1 MSSKNIYALLSNLDV
16 NSTNSVPP
24 ADEQDPEH
32 AIVHTTFDLV
42 ALEESRPGP
51 VFTRELL
58 QQIAAYIKIINVEQ
72 TKPLSERSVEY
83 LEHIRDDGKAVVVW
97 KPAASENANSVSIEY
112 MTRVELHPLFT
123 SLFGDTWHRHI
134 DQSALNP
141 HLPPPQ
147 VLAPYYISSYARA
160 PPLPLDQTLLNRVLA
175 TQTLWLASPSCTRLR
190 IIITSALSKLSV
202 PITQIVGIGLG
213 AFAVHPA
220 FYAGSALQHIA
231 VVYLAGVIDAYNA
244 MHYPHAAGVKVVL
257 GDPCYEDAD
266 VQIVSALANMDAG
279 ADLEIE
285 MGLSDP
291 DVLLSVDAQ
300 TMVVSAYLP
309 TKVPLMQI
317 LADLFGSGRDDG
329 PGILMM
335 DKLHPPTSRK
345 YCLRNR
351 SAPHVERW
359 LDNSYIPWT
368 GKFVSVGTDVE
379 RDVGLGPENKYWVES
394 MGIWVRKDI

>member
-16 NSTNSVPP
+16 NSTDSVPP
-24 ADEQDPEH
+24 ADKQDPEH
-32 AIVHTTFDLV
+32 PIVHTTFDLV

-51 VFTRELL
+51 VFTHELL
-58 QQIAAYIKIINVEQ
+58 QQIADYVKVINAEQ

-83 LEHIRDDGKAVVVW
+83 LEHIRDDGKAAVVW
-97 KPAASENANSVSIEY
+97 KPAASENANSVRIEY

-123 SLFGDTWHRHI
+123 SLFGDTWKRCI
-134 DQSALNP
+134 DQSTLNP

-147 VLAPYYISSYARA
+147 VLAPYYISSYSRA
-160 PPLPLDQTLLNRVLA
+160 PPLPLNQTLLNRVLA
-175 TQTLWLASPSCTRLR
+175 TQTLWLASPSCTQLR
-190 IIITSALSKLSV
+190 SIITSALSKLSV
-202 PITQIVGIGLG
+202 PITQIIGIGLG

-220 FYAGSALQHIA
+220 FYAGSALQHIT
-231 VVYLAGVIDAYNA
+231 VLYLAGVIEGYNT
-244 MHYPHAAGVKVVL
+244 MRYPDAAGVRVVL
-257 GDPCYEDAD
+257 GDPCYEDGD
-266 VQIVSALANMDAG
+266 SEYMRRLAGNG
-279 ADLEIE
+279 DLEIE

-291 DVLLSVDAQ
+291 DVLLSVDKG

-317 LADLFGSGRDDG
+317 LADLFGSGKDDG

-335 DKLHPPTSRK
+335 DIVREQTSNY

-351 SAPHVERW
+351 SAPHVARW

-368 GKFVSVGTDVE
+368 GKFVGVGADVE
-379 RDVGLGPENKYWVES
+379 RNAGLGPENKYWVED
-394 MGIWVRKDI
+394 MGIWVRKDT

>member
-1 MSSKNIYALLSNLDV
+1 
-16 NSTNSVPP
+16 
-24 ADEQDPEH
+24 
-32 AIVHTTFDLV
+32 
-42 ALEESRPGP
+42 
-51 VFTRELL
+51 
-58 QQIAAYIKIINVEQ
+58 
-72 TKPLSERSVEY
+72 
-83 LEHIRDDGKAVVVW
+83 
-97 KPAASENANSVSIEY
+97 
-112 MTRVELHPLFT
+112 
-123 SLFGDTWHRHI
+123 
-134 DQSALNP
+134 
-141 HLPPPQ
+141 
-147 VLAPYYISSYARA
+147 
-160 PPLPLDQTLLNRVLA
+160 
-175 TQTLWLASPSCTRLR
+175 
-190 IIITSALSKLSV
+190 
-202 PITQIVGIGLG
+202 
-213 AFAVHPA
+213 
-220 FYAGSALQHIA
+220 
-231 VVYLAGVIDAYNA
+231 
-244 MHYPHAAGVKVVL
+244 
-257 GDPCYEDAD
+257 
-266 VQIVSALANMDAG
+266 
-279 ADLEIE
+279 LEIE

-368 GKFVSVGTDVE
+368 GKFVGVGTDVE